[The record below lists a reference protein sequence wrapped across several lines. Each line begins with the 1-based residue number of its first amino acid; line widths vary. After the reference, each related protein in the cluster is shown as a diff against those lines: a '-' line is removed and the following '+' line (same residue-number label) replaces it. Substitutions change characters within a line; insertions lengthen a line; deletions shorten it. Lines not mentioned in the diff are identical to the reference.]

1 MIGKLG
7 KALLIAISPGPTEK
21 EIPSEKIISAKALM
35 SERLRKFSKVRGFWY
50 QEGRGNGKM
59 ETGGSGQEQEEMRQ
73 GFLSMLKERTR
84 SQQVGMAENIQRLGN
99 DFYLK

>member
-59 ETGGSGQEQEEMRQ
+59 ETGGSVSSRPMTDPVANKKWNVP
-73 GFLSMLKERTR
+73 KE
-84 SQQVGMAENIQRLGN
+84 
-99 DFYLK
+99 